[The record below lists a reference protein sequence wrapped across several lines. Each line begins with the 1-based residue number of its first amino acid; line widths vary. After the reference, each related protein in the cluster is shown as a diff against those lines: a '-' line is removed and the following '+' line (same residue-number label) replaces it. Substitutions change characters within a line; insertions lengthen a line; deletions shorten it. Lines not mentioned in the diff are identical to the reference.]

1 MVAKLGAIKAEL
13 GYRRHAPV
21 ASTGAWL
28 QKVVPGYSQ
37 YHAVPGNLDRMRI
50 FRQRLA
56 RLWRLAL
63 CRRCKRGTLRGDR
76 FNLIFNRWIPIPR
89 VLHPYP
95 LERFRATNPSWKP
108 YA

>member
-1 MVAKLGAIKAEL
+1 
-13 GYRRHAPV
+13 
-21 ASTGAWL
+21 
-28 QKVVPGYSQ
+28 
-37 YHAVPGNLDRMRI
+37 MRI

-56 RLWRLAL
+56 RLWRLTL
-63 CRRCKRGTLRGDR
+63 CRRSQRGMLRWDR

-95 LERFRATNPSWKP
+95 HPLERFRATNPRWKP